1 MHTAYRLFCPQRQS
15 KGFTGSYA
23 GTDNGG
29 EPMLQETERLILR
42 ELTPEDF
49 DALYTVVVYGI
60 DRTLW
65 QGR

>member
-1 MHTAYRLFCPQRQS
+1 
-15 KGFTGSYA
+15 
-23 GTDNGG
+23 
-29 EPMLQETERLILR
+29 MLQETERLILR